1 MAELRFKDIVGRS
14 MFESILDVRMERC
27 LELLANQS
35 IPIGAIA
42 DLCGFPSALVMR
54 RQFRARTGTTP
65 TAWREKSSRSAR
77 PLGGQ

>member
-1 MAELRFKDIVGRS
+1 MAELRFKAMVGCS
-14 MFESILDVRMERC
+14 MFESILNARMERC

-35 IPIGAIA
+35 IPIGTIA

-65 TAWREKSSRSAR
+65 TAWREKSRRTSRVR
-77 PLGGQ
+77 RV